1 MAPDT
6 PQDTAQPVGY
16 CKLPRRLMIMLYDS
30 LIMLGLLMVA
40 AAIALPFGNTE
51 KLAFRD
57 FWFTL
62 WLLLVCFVYL
72 AGCWHSAG
80 MTVGMRA
87 WRVKIVAA
95 NGGKISWLQCLL
107 RFLAGFVSIGA
118 LGIGLI
124 WSVFDKKNR
133 CWHDFAGRTLL
144 IKTPKPTKKRRN

>member
-6 PQDTAQPVGY
+6 PQNSTEIVSY
-16 CKLPRRLMIMLYDS
+16 CTLPRRLMIMLYDS

-40 AAIALPFGNTE
+40 TAIALPFGETE
-51 KLAFRD
+51 KLALRD

-62 WLLLVCFVYL
+62 WLILVCFLYL

-87 WRVKIVAA
+87 WRVKIVNA
-95 NGGKISWLQCLL
+95 NGGKISWLRCLL
-107 RFLAGFVSIGA
+107 RFLVGFVSIGA

-124 WSVFDKKNR
+124 WALFDKKKR
-133 CWHDFAGRTLL
+133 CWHDFAGHTLL
-144 IKTPKPTKKRRN
+144 IKNQKPIKNQRK